1 MLIIDILMKGG
12 LEMNELL
19 FLQEH
24 LPKLLLS
31 AFIGG
36 LVGLERGNRGGNI
49 GLGTLSILT
58 MSCCLA
64 TVLSIELSPNG
75 EYMRVVAGILS
86 SVGFIGGGVIFTQR
100 TEENEKAVRGLTSAS
115 IVFFLAIIG
124 ITIGVGFYITAILV
138 VILAETSITTSKM
151 LKKKRKNNGLEDN
164 SEF

>member
-1 MLIIDILMKGG
+1 
-12 LEMNELL
+12 MNELL

-24 LPKLLLS
+24 LPKLLL
-31 AFIGG
+31 AGFIGG
-36 LVGLERGNRGGNI
+36 LVGVERGNRGGNI

-64 TVLSIELSPNG
+64 TVLSIELSPSG

-100 TEENEKAVRGLTSAS
+100 TEDNEKSVRGLTSAS

-124 ITIGVGFYITAILV
+124 ITIGVGYYLTAILV
-138 VILAETSITTSKM
+138 VILAECSISISKII
-151 LKKKRKNNGLEDN
+151 KRKKRKHESEDN
-164 SEF
+164 GEL

>member
-1 MLIIDILMKGG
+1 
-12 LEMNELL
+12 MNELL

-24 LPKLLLS
+24 LPKLLL
-31 AFIGG
+31 AGFIGG
-36 LVGLERGNRGGNI
+36 LVGVERGNRGGNI

-64 TVLSIELSPNG
+64 TVLSIELSPSG

-100 TEENEKAVRGLTSAS
+100 TEDNEKSVRGLTSAS

-124 ITIGVGFYITAILV
+124 ITIGVGYHLTAILV
-138 VILAETSITTSKM
+138 VILAECSISISKM
-151 LKKKRKNNGLEDN
+151 IKRKKRKHDLEDN
-164 SEF
+164 GEL